1 MKKLLSALTVC
12 LFLTSGAFASTW
24 EDDWTSAVQ
33 CCVEKDYSGA
43 ESHFDKCIQTL
54 ESEKDDSHPH
64 VYVDRARLYSLLDR
78 HEEALHDLNKAI
90 PNKKLNQNDRH
101 RALVT
106 RISAHLNL
114 QMEDEALEDYYE
126 FKNTNPNFPKI
137 EFTKTKVIIRNV
149 PDCDCY
155 KMMAKAF
162 LVSSQICEKEE
173 DIQILDSGMIIAKR
187 KPCDCGCDKAQKMQ
201 MPKALMKAAGK
212 PQKPAPTQEEQ
223 VQNCKYWCDKSA
235 LAGTAWCMKVF
246 KKWHCQ
252 TGCVF
257 AVDLIKDGCY
267 WCCKDGNFYQRCIK
281 PFEDILSRMATPCDP
296 AWD

>member
-1 MKKLLSALTVC
+1 MKRFLSALTAC
-12 LFLTSGAFASTW
+12 LILTSGAFASNW
-24 EDDWTSAVQ
+24 EDDWTSAVE
-33 CCVEKDYSGA
+33 CCATNDYFGA
-43 ESHFDKCIQTL
+43 EKHFDKCIATL
-54 ESEKDDSHPH
+54 ESENDETHPH

-78 HEEALHDLNKAI
+78 YQEALADLNKAI
-90 PNKKLNQNDRH
+90 PNKNLKENDLH

-114 QMEDEALEDYYE
+114 EMEDEALQDYYE
-126 FKNTNPNFPKI
+126 FKKVNPNFPKI
-137 EFTKTKVIIRNV
+137 EYTKSRVIIRNV
-149 PDCDCY
+149 PDCTCY
-155 KMMAKAF
+155 KAMAKAF
-162 LVSSQICEKEE
+162 LVSSEICEKEE
-173 DIQILDSGMIIAKR
+173 DIQILDSGTIIAKR
-187 KPCDCGCDKAQKMQ
+187 KKCNCGCDK
-201 MPKALMKAAGK
+201 MPKAMMKAAKK
-212 PQKPAPTQEEQ
+212 PQPAPAPTKEEQ

-267 WCCKDGNFYQRCIK
+267 WCCQDGNFYQRCVK